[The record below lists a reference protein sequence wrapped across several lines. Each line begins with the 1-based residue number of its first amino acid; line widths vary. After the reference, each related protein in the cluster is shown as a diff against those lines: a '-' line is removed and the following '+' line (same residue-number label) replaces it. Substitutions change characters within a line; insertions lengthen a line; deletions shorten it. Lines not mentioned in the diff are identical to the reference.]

1 MNLDIY
7 GWNIL
12 KKHFPTISFSKS
24 KLKNILKEE
33 FSSFKVSNIDIVF
46 TTKKH
51 IQELN
56 REFRKKDTP
65 TDVLSFEI
73 NKEPLKGEIYVCP
86 EYIGKENGEKEVI
99 RIVVHGFLHI
109 VGYQHKGYFDEGLEE
124 KEDMFVKQEEMLENI
139 YNNLNN

>member
-1 MNLDIY
+1 MKLEIY

-12 KKHFPTISFSKS
+12 KKHFPKISFSKS

-56 REFRKKDTP
+56 KEFRKKDTP

-73 NKEPLKGEIYVCP
+73 EREPLKGEIYVCP
-86 EYIGKENGEKEVI
+86 EYIVEENGEKEVARVI
-99 RIVVHGFLHI
+99 VHGFLHI
-109 VGYQHKGYFDEGLEE
+109 VGYEHEGYF
-124 KEDMFVKQEEMLENI
+124 KEDSKKKEKMFVKQEEMLENI